1 MIDQVLLDRLRPWV
15 ISTSVALPVLIC
27 ALLATG
33 RTLVSNSA
41 AALILTLVI
50 VAAAATGIRAAGM
63 LAAVSSAASYDF
75 FLTIPYSSFKIDSR
89 EDVEVTVLLIL
100 VGAAVTEVAL
110 WGRRQQARASREAG
124 QLDGVL
130 TTVGLVAASREST
143 TSLADQVGSQI
154 VELLAIDRASFDPQ
168 TGVGGTDCVL
178 QQDGSITRSGQ
189 PVNVDRDGLPVDTT
203 IVLLAQSGGQPRG
216 RYVLTA
222 ATRVSRPTLQ
232 QRRVAI
238 ALADQ
243 VGADIA
249 GRAGGRTAPTDVP

>member
-1 MIDQVLLDRLRPWV
+1 MIDQVLARFRSWV
-15 ISTSVALPVLIC
+15 IWASVALPALVC
-27 ALLATG
+27 VLLATG
-33 RTLVSNSA
+33 RSLVSNSA
-41 AALILTLVI
+41 AALILVLVI
-50 VAAAATGIRAAGM
+50 VAAAATGIRAAGV
-63 LAAVSSAASYDF
+63 LAAASSAASYDF
-75 FLTIPYSSFKIDSR
+75 FLTPPYYSFTIDSR

-124 QLDGVL
+124 QLDGIL
-130 TTVGLVAASREST
+130 TTAGLVAASREST
-143 TSLADQVGSQI
+143 TSLADQVGRQI
-154 VELLAIDRASFDPQ
+154 VDLLDIDRARFGPQ

-178 QQDGSITRSGQ
+178 QQDGTVMRSGQ
-189 PVNVDRDGLPVDTT
+189 PVDVDREGLPVDTT

-243 VGADIA
+243 VGAAIA
-249 GRAGGRTAPTDVP
+249 GRAGGRAAPTDAP